1 MADIDCGRLIISQ
14 EKDGLARLLATLG
27 RWRRRMR
34 EREQL
39 ARLDERALR
48 DIGVSPA
55 QARVEADK
63 PFWRA

>member
-14 EKDGLARLLATLG
+14 EKDGLARFLATLG